1 MKTYLQLNFPEKVI
15 LYYNVIVVIAP
26 PLFIYLNVILLFLT
40 LYQGTLHTLEL
51 LSIYEIVQTLLWELW
66 KTLTR
71 SNTEPSLPRKGL
83 RSVLSSLEDTI
94 DWVKSQDLIY
104 QLLLLV
110 EASENIVL
118 PCINTL
124 IIW

>member
-110 EASENIVL
+110 ETSENIVL